1 MSATSCPVGCDSW
14 EFAAKYFGD
23 CVCSRRDA
31 LSFTLGCVSIVAW
44 GVAELPQIVANW
56 RNKSSEGVSLAF
68 IATWLTGDAFNLVGC
83 AVSPTLPTQLYTA
96 MLYTA
101 TTIVLVAQHLHYT
114 KHSRNVKRETDR
126 TAEDVEGRHAHDD
139 DDIDGDDDDATRG
152 GVDTRP
158 LLGRHRR
165 DASDDAKSDSFFESV
180 GSHFGTTP
188 GSARTF
194 AALGSS
200 SVNTRSHHSI
210 GSHPAERVGSSG
222 RRRPGHHDGG
232 DGRRSSL
239 GSRPYDSPLPPLP
252 PRRHHEPADEDD
264 AGRRSGGRTDGRR
277 SGLTSS
283 LAAAA
288 ATGSSLSVISLVHRG
303 GVAAASGHL
312 SRKLLESSSEFIRA
326 PLVKAPGWV
335 GPFLGW
341 TMTAIY
347 LSGRV
352 PQIMRNH
359 TRGSVEGL
367 SVSMF
372 VLAVVGN
379 ATYLG
384 SILARSLE
392 WARIHPNLPWIVD
405 AAMCLVM
412 DAVILGQS
420 AWYGGCCV
428 GKEGSGGG
436 GVVNT
441 PGNSGYASDE
451 SASQEDDDPV

>member
-1 MSATSCPVGCDSW
+1 
-14 EFAAKYFGD
+14 
-23 CVCSRRDA
+23 
-31 LSFTLGCVSIVAW
+31 
-44 GVAELPQIVANW
+44 
-56 RNKSSEGVSLAF
+56 
-68 IATWLTGDAFNLVGC
+68 
-83 AVSPTLPTQLYTA
+83 
-96 MLYTA
+96 ML
-101 TTIVLVAQHLHYT
+101 
-114 KHSRNVKRETDR
+114 
-126 TAEDVEGRHAHDD
+126 
-139 DDIDGDDDDATRG
+139 
-152 GVDTRP
+152 
-158 LLGRHRR
+158 
-165 DASDDAKSDSFFESV
+165 
-180 GSHFGTTP
+180 
-188 GSARTF
+188 
-194 AALGSS
+194 
-200 SVNTRSHHSI
+200 
-210 GSHPAERVGSSG
+210 
-222 RRRPGHHDGG
+222 
-232 DGRRSSL
+232 
-239 GSRPYDSPLPPLP
+239 
-252 PRRHHEPADEDD
+252 
-264 AGRRSGGRTDGRR
+264 
-277 SGLTSS
+277 
-283 LAAAA
+283 
-288 ATGSSLSVISLVHRG
+288 SLVHRG

>member
-1 MSATSCPVGCDSW
+1 MSPTSCPVGCDSW
-14 EFAAKYFGD
+14 EFAAEYFGD

-126 TAEDVEGRHAHDD
+126 TTEDVEGRHAHDD

-210 GSHPAERVGSSG
+210 GSHPAERAGSSG

-232 DGRRSSL
+232 GRRASL
-239 GSRPYDSPLPPLP
+239 GSRPYDSPLP
-252 PRRHHEPADEDD
+252 
-264 AGRRSGGRTDGRR
+264 
-277 SGLTSS
+277 
-283 LAAAA
+283 AAAA
-288 ATGSSLSVISLVHRG
+288 PP
-303 GVAAASGHL
+303 AS
-312 SRKLLESSSEFIRA
+312 
-326 PLVKAPGWV
+326 
-335 GPFLGW
+335 
-341 TMTAIY
+341 
-347 LSGRV
+347 
-352 PQIMRNH
+352 
-359 TRGSVEGL
+359 
-367 SVSMF
+367 
-372 VLAVVGN
+372 
-379 ATYLG
+379 
-384 SILARSLE
+384 
-392 WARIHPNLPWIVD
+392 
-405 AAMCLVM
+405 
-412 DAVILGQS
+412 
-420 AWYGGCCV
+420 
-428 GKEGSGGG
+428 
-436 GVVNT
+436 
-441 PGNSGYASDE
+441 
-451 SASQEDDDPV
+451 

>member
-1 MSATSCPVGCDSW
+1 MSPTSCPVGCDSW

-165 DASDDAKSDSFFESV
+165 DASDDTKSDSFFESV

-210 GSHPAERVGSSG
+210 GSHPAERAGSSG

-232 DGRRSSL
+232 GRRASL
-239 GSRPYDSPLPPLP
+239 GSRLPDLW
-252 PRRHHEPADEDD
+252 
-264 AGRRSGGRTDGRR
+264 
-277 SGLTSS
+277 LKC
-283 LAAAA
+283 
-288 ATGSSLSVISLVHRG
+288 SVSAVTPSRCEVCMLW
-303 GVAAASGHL
+303 L
-312 SRKLLESSSEFIRA
+312 SRSSILIQSLCST
-326 PLVKAPGWV
+326 PLV
-335 GPFLGW
+335 
-341 TMTAIY
+341 
-347 LSGRV
+347 
-352 PQIMRNH
+352 
-359 TRGSVEGL
+359 
-367 SVSMF
+367 SM
-372 VLAVVGN
+372 
-379 ATYLG
+379 
-384 SILARSLE
+384 
-392 WARIHPNLPWIVD
+392 
-405 AAMCLVM
+405 
-412 DAVILGQS
+412 
-420 AWYGGCCV
+420 
-428 GKEGSGGG
+428 
-436 GVVNT
+436 
-441 PGNSGYASDE
+441 
-451 SASQEDDDPV
+451 

>member
-1 MSATSCPVGCDSW
+1 MSPTSCPVGCDSW

-165 DASDDAKSDSFFESV
+165 DASDDTKSDSFFESV

-210 GSHPAERVGSSG
+210 GSHPAERAGSSG

-232 DGRRSSL
+232 GREERRWARGRTIRRYRRCRPAGIMNQPTRTTPAEQERGTHGRAEERADVVARGRRGDRVVAL
-239 GSRPYDSPLPPLP
+239 GALLG
-252 PRRHHEPADEDD
+252 AQ
-264 AGRRSGGRTDGRR
+264 RRSRR
-277 SGLTSS
+277 GVGTSFS
-283 LAAAA
+283 
-288 ATGSSLSVISLVHRG
+288 
-303 GVAAASGHL
+303 
-312 SRKLLESSSEFIRA
+312 
-326 PLVKAPGWV
+326 
-335 GPFLGW
+335 
-341 TMTAIY
+341 
-347 LSGRV
+347 
-352 PQIMRNH
+352 
-359 TRGSVEGL
+359 
-367 SVSMF
+367 
-372 VLAVVGN
+372 
-379 ATYLG
+379 
-384 SILARSLE
+384 
-392 WARIHPNLPWIVD
+392 
-405 AAMCLVM
+405 
-412 DAVILGQS
+412 
-420 AWYGGCCV
+420 
-428 GKEGSGGG
+428 
-436 GVVNT
+436 
-441 PGNSGYASDE
+441 
-451 SASQEDDDPV
+451 